1 MNDKNNPA
9 NTGKE
14 GLPSREEELVAYLD
28 GELDAADRE
37 RMKTLLAEDQEL
49 REALEQHKAIA
60 AAIAA
65 PDSEAGL
72 SPGQTLAEVRGRLRR
87 SHQVIT
93 AGILAAA
100 AAAIFA
106 VLIGARLI
114 TGIPGPTDQ
123 APDLTQRLPGGYS
136 QTEVIA
142 ELDVLELI
150 QEEGGE
156 LSLELV
162 NLLLE
167 EDGDAGVL
175 DSGLFDN
182 WLEEEISGENF

>member
-37 RMKTLLAEDQEL
+37 RLKALLAEDQEL

-60 AAIAA
+60 AGIAA
-65 PDSEAGL
+65 PDSEVGL
-72 SPGQTLAEVRGRLRR
+72 SPGQTLAGVRGRLRR
-87 SHQVIT
+87 SRQVLT

-123 APDLTQRLPGGYS
+123 TPGLTQRLPGDYS
-136 QTEVIA
+136 PTEVIA
-142 ELDVLELI
+142 ELDVLEII

>member
-14 GLPSREEELVAYLD
+14 GRPSREEELIAYLD

-37 RMKTLLAEDQEL
+37 RLKALLAEDQDL
-49 REALEQHKAIA
+49 REALQQHKAIA
-60 AAIAA
+60 AAIAD
-65 PDSEAGL
+65 PDSEAGM

-87 SHQVIT
+87 SRRIIT

-114 TGIPGPTDQ
+114 TGIPNPEDQ
-123 APDLTQRLPGGYS
+123 VPGLTQRPPGGYS
-136 QTEVIA
+136 PTEVIA
-142 ELDVLELI
+142 ELDVLEII

-167 EDGDAGVL
+167 EDEDAGVL

>member
-9 NTGKE
+9 NTGKD
-14 GLPSREEELVAYLD
+14 GLPSPEEELVAYLD
-28 GELDAADRE
+28 GELDGADRE
-37 RMKTLLAEDQEL
+37 RLEALLAEDQGL
-49 REALEQHKAIA
+49 RETLEQHKAIA

-65 PDSEAGL
+65 PDSEARL
-72 SPGQTLAEVRGRLRR
+72 SPEQTLAGIRGRLRR
-87 SHQVIT
+87 SRQAIT
-93 AGILAAA
+93 AGILGVA

-114 TGIPGPTDQ
+114 TGIPGPADQ
-123 APDLTQRLPGGYS
+123 APNLTQRLPTGYS
-136 QTEVIA
+136 PTEVIA
-142 ELDVLELI
+142 ELDVLEII

-167 EDGDAGVL
+167 EDGDTGVL
-175 DSGLFDN
+175 DSDLFDN

>member
-37 RMKTLLAEDQEL
+37 RMETLLAEDQEL

-60 AAIAA
+60 AAIAS
-65 PDSEAGL
+65 PDSEVGL
-72 SPGQTLAEVRGRLRR
+72 SPDQTLAGVRGKLRR
-87 SHQVIT
+87 SRQVIT

-114 TGIPGPTDQ
+114 PGPTDQ
-123 APDLTQRLPGGYS
+123 PPALTQRLPGGYS
-136 QTEVIA
+136 PTEVIA

>member
-72 SPGQTLAEVRGRLRR
+72 SPGQTLAGIRGRLRR
-87 SHQVIT
+87 SRRVIT
-93 AGILAAA
+93 TGILAAA
-100 AAAIFA
+100 AAAM
-106 VLIGARLI
+106 
-114 TGIPGPTDQ
+114 GP
-123 APDLTQRLPGGYS
+123 
-136 QTEVIA
+136 I
-142 ELDVLELI
+142 I
-150 QEEGGE
+150 
-156 LSLELV
+156 
-162 NLLLE
+162 
-167 EDGDAGVL
+167 
-175 DSGLFDN
+175 
-182 WLEEEISGENF
+182 W

>member
-1 MNDKNNPA
+1 MNDKINPA

-14 GLPSREEELVAYLD
+14 GRPSREEELIAYLD
-28 GELDAADRE
+28 GELDAADRV
-37 RMKTLLAEDQEL
+37 RLRALMAEDQDL
-49 REALEQHKAIA
+49 REALQQHKAIA

-65 PDSEAGL
+65 PDSEAGM
-72 SPGQTLAEVRGRLRR
+72 SPRQTLAEVRGRLRR
-87 SHQVIT
+87 SRRIIT

-114 TGIPGPTDQ
+114 TGIPNPEDQ
-123 APDLTQRLPGGYS
+123 VPGLTQRPPGGYS
-136 QTEVIA
+136 PTEVIA
-142 ELDVLELI
+142 ELDVLEII

-167 EDGDAGVL
+167 EDEDAGVL